1 MACRAVEMSALERRA
16 GGSLQMMAARA
27 GLSASSRQLAGIA
40 VPFDVTTTIGTF
52 TESIRPSAV
61 NLDRDRDIRLLWNHD
76 AGIVLGRTTASTL
89 KLRTGPRGI
98 TFAGSI
104 PSWAD
109 GYGETLRRGDVDG
122 MSFGFVVLE
131 DSWTQGDGLPHRT
144 ILDLELH
151 EISIVAFPAYPHTS
165 VLVGSGLAAPRA
177 AAPAGSRAEAYAD
190 LAAARARLARAEAA
204 AIRARAVHTQLARNR
219 NREIDTHA
227 RLRLAAVG

>member
-1 MACRAVEMSALERRA
+1 MSRLEHRA
-16 GGSLQMMAARA
+16 GGQLQMLAGR

-122 MSFGFVVLE
+122 MSFGFIVRE
-131 DSWTQGDGLPHRT
+131 ESWSHGPELPHRE

-165 VLVGSGLAAPRA
+165 VSAGSGLAAAPRA
-177 AAPAGSRAEAYAD
+177 AAPAGSRAEALAD
-190 LAAARARLARAEAA
+190 LAAARARLTRAEAA
-204 AIRARAVHTQLARNR
+204 AIQARAAHTRLARHR
-219 NREIDTHA
+219 NREIDAHA
-227 RLRLAAVG
+227 RLRLAAVS